1 MGLIAKVYLLT
12 FGIMRKN
19 IYLMILTF
27 IIISM
32 TILTAALV
40 QLEQFKTSSYYVL
53 ASPQPKENVTITALT
68 QRLGEENMVKALL
81 NDAVNKLRTNHPDL
95 SINLRYIELHDLPPG
110 ATEDQMLKA
119 ISNGTHI
126 DIISLD
132 EIWLGEF
139 AEKGSLTDLTNYI
152 EKWGRASDWYQSN
165 LAGGV
170 YKGKT
175 YGIWYETDVR
185 GIWYWKDLLSRA
197 NVDPNM
203 LKTWDGY
210 IEAARKLN
218 SSLRPQGIE
227 GVHLTG
233 ASHSPDL
240 WYPYLWMLGG
250 DIIKQKSGHPTKG
263 TYWFP
268 AYNSSAGVKAMEF
281 IKAQVNAG
289 IKPQKIPIGIRE
301 ADYEFANRKFAV
313 MIEGSWMPN
322 TWSNLTKQQ
331 IDNIG
336 FIPIFPVPDNKTKTS
351 TMMGGWELSIPA
363 TSLHKQLA
371 WEIIKNM
378 LKPEVL
384 SPWLAKQGFL
394 PTQTT
399 LGQDTN
405 PYADHLRKSIPFY
418 DDMIS
423 MIPTGRGR
431 PNIAEYQAIADH
443 VREALDEV
451 FYGIKQPK
459 QALDAAAA
467 KSSKVLGWTT

>member
-1 MGLIAKVYLLT
+1 
-12 FGIMRKN
+12 MRKN
-19 IYLMILTF
+19 IYLTILTF
-27 IIISM
+27 IIISV

-68 QRLGEENMVKALL
+68 QLLGEENMVKVLL
-81 NDAVNKLRTNHPDL
+81 NDAVNKLRSNHPDL

-139 AEKGSLTDLTNYI
+139 AEKGLLTDLTNYT
-152 EKWGRASDWYQSN
+152 ETWGRAPEWYQSN

-170 YKGKT
+170 YKGKIF
-175 YGIWYETDVR
+175 GIWYETDVR
-185 GIWYWKDLLSRA
+185 GIWYWKDLLDQA
-197 NVDPNM
+197 NVDPNT
-203 LKTWDGY
+203 LRTWAGY
-210 IEAARKLN
+210 IAAAKKLDAV
-218 SSLRPQGIE
+218 LGPHGIE

-281 IKAQVNAG
+281 IKAQVDAG
-289 IKPQKIPIGIRE
+289 IKPQKKHFFG
-301 ADYEFANRKFAV
+301 DEFANRKFAV

-336 FIPIFPVPDNKTKTS
+336 FIPMFPVPDNKTKTS

-371 WEIIKNM
+371 WEIIENM

-405 PYADHLRKSIPFY
+405 PFADHLRKSIPFY

-459 QALDAAAA
+459 QALDDAAA
-467 KSSKVLGWTT
+467 KSAKVLGWVK